1 MQVAPL
7 RALIALLLAALALS
21 STGCSPRTSAGAGK
35 LRRETPA
42 AAVRV
47 SSTSLQEVAPPGAV
61 AEATPALAGHTP
73 MVEIVAPLND
83 ALLPDGAWELQLRV
97 RDWPIAQ
104 ASDTIDPNDRSGHP
118 SLGPHLVVQLDQA
131 EPVRVAAEAA
141 ATADNGGIDVRVA
154 MPPLQPGSHRL
165 TVYAARPWGEAVKS
179 PGAVRQI
186 HLHRVARN
194 PTQLPVPGTA
204 QLIVASPDA
213 LQREEPVLI
222 DWLLLDAPLQHLRDD
237 DARWRLRVS
246 VNGDSVLV
254 DRQTP
259 LWLKGFHRGSNA
271 VQLELLDDHGEPLN
285 APFNSVVREV
295 RIGGGPPPSW
305 QRSSLSADALA
316 QLNGDNPAPAAT
328 PPAPAVSAEES
339 TPQEPP
345 AEETSAAVA
354 ASKVAGAEVAG
365 TDSGDAEESSHAEDI
380 REDDIRADDILTGPA
395 TEEANPTEE
404 PTSTEA
410 ASPGADP
417 DEEEPAAMPASMPD
431 VNSLEDAAEPAA
443 QPETTAEDRADVP
456 APEPMREPRVSAS
469 SSLGGSARDQVNADG
484 SLLQP
489 QRRGPLAG
497 LREKLGG

>member
-1 MQVAPL
+1 
-7 RALIALLLAALALS
+7 
-21 STGCSPRTSAGAGK
+21 
-35 LRRETPA
+35 
-42 AAVRV
+42 
-47 SSTSLQEVAPPGAV
+47 
-61 AEATPALAGHTP
+61 

-104 ASDTIDPNDRSGHP
+104 ANDTINPSDGPGHP

-131 EPVRVAAEAA
+131 EPVRVAASAA
-141 ATADNGGIDVRVA
+141 AAAGNGGIDVSVA

-186 HLHRVARN
+186 HLHRLARN
-194 PTQLPVPGTA
+194 PTQLPLPGTA

-213 LQREEPVLI
+213 LQQEEPVLI

-305 QRSSLSADALA
+305 QGSSLSADALA
-316 QLNGDNPAPAAT
+316 QLNGDNSPPSAPAT

-339 TPQEPP
+339 TPEEPL
-345 AEETSAAVA
+345 AEDTSAEVA
-354 ASKVAGAEVAG
+354 GADVAGAEVAG
-365 TDSGDAEESSHAEDI
+365 PDTGDAEDV
-380 REDDIRADDILTGPA
+380 REDDTLTGPA
-395 TEEANPTEE
+395 TEE
-404 PTSTEA
+404 PTSAEA

-417 DEEEPAAMPASMPD
+417 EEAPPASMAD
-431 VNSLEDAAEPAA
+431 ISLEDAAEPAP
-443 QPETTAEDRADVP
+443 QPETTADDRADVP
-456 APEPMREPRVSAS
+456 APEPMREPRMSAS